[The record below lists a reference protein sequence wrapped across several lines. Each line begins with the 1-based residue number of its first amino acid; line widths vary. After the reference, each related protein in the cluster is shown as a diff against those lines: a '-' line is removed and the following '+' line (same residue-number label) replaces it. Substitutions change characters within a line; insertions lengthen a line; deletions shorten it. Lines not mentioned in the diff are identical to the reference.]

1 MRRYILLESSSFG
14 LDPPGG
20 FLRYKTP
27 PGRPR
32 REELVPADEVDERI
46 PYPLLNPLQSLFYRK
61 YRGGSAL
68 VTAPTSAG
76 KSLIAFLFMRRE
88 GVRIYTAPTKA
99 LVYEKAVELRNLFRK
114 RIDVRTGDI
123 IELYRGPRSDVVVA
137 TYENLALALRNS
149 LPWASEA
156 VCVVVD
162 EIHQLMGGRGWVLEE
177 VVTCLLERG
186 IDLLGLSAT
195 LPGGDKLARWIGA
208 ELFIESLWRPVPL
221 ERKIVPLTEFG
232 EFVKAKD
239 QDGRM
244 ASRLLTALYELRKS
258 GEQVILFVHKKSV
271 GWRIL
276 EMADRERIGILNET
290 TPFEKKERKEP
301 EIAFHNADIPREE
314 REEIER
320 AFRKGRLPVLVATH
334 TLAYGVN
341 LPADTV
347 IIGVRAFYDRRERG
361 WRILPSQIDILQME
375 GRAGRLGI
383 KEKGYSYILTYGAR
397 PEKVKEEIRS
407 RMEGE
412 FTPYLRERISG
423 GYLSGELEKILSLFI
438 LIGFLYEGSG
448 FRQFLGR
455 TFSLRDL
462 SGDPIIE
469 SVFEWLK
476 SAGYIDGSRLSDK
489 ALFCIRSGMSPVNY
503 EEFLRRRTLGLE
515 KLTVVRPLLFVK
527 RFDGL
532 FDFVKE
538 GESFP
543 QDELFIRSKLAPCGS
558 ECFEDNTHQ
567 FLFYIEGLTFKYRN
581 VQHPPGEFSYL
592 GTDALHLIRILLD
605 IRKFG
610 DLEWSNEEILRV
622 AHSVKYGLTEEFSAL
637 GGVKGIGHIRANL
650 LKRLMVEEGLQ
661 PPSLGTPVGE
671 FLAYLRENLSGDLEG
686 RLREILERDRYKGTG
701 DRVEREVGQVLRRLE
716 GSSRGL
722 LVDDRILRT
731 FGLFL
736 LGPRALRMRKEELL
750 TACLKW
756 GGDGDD

>member
-162 EIHQLMGGRGWVLEE
+162 EIHQLMGGRGWVL
-177 VVTCLLERG
+177 
-186 IDLLGLSAT
+186 
-195 LPGGDKLARWIGA
+195 PGGDKLARWIGA

-314 REEIER
+314 RDTTGG
-320 AFRKGRLPVLVATH
+320 KG
-334 TLAYGVN
+334 G
-341 LPADTV
+341 
-347 IIGVRAFYDRRERG
+347 
-361 WRILPSQIDILQME
+361 
-375 GRAGRLGI
+375 
-383 KEKGYSYILTYGAR
+383 
-397 PEKVKEEIRS
+397 
-407 RMEGE
+407 
-412 FTPYLRERISG
+412 
-423 GYLSGELEKILSLFI
+423 
-438 LIGFLYEGSG
+438 
-448 FRQFLGR
+448 
-455 TFSLRDL
+455 
-462 SGDPIIE
+462 
-469 SVFEWLK
+469 
-476 SAGYIDGSRLSDK
+476 
-489 ALFCIRSGMSPVNY
+489 
-503 EEFLRRRTLGLE
+503 
-515 KLTVVRPLLFVK
+515 
-527 RFDGL
+527 
-532 FDFVKE
+532 

-543 QDELFIRSKLAPCGS
+543 
-558 ECFEDNTHQ
+558 
-567 FLFYIEGLTFKYRN
+567 
-581 VQHPPGEFSYL
+581 
-592 GTDALHLIRILLD
+592 
-605 IRKFG
+605 
-610 DLEWSNEEILRV
+610 
-622 AHSVKYGLTEEFSAL
+622 
-637 GGVKGIGHIRANL
+637 
-650 LKRLMVEEGLQ
+650 
-661 PPSLGTPVGE
+661 
-671 FLAYLRENLSGDLEG
+671 
-686 RLREILERDRYKGTG
+686 
-701 DRVEREVGQVLRRLE
+701 
-716 GSSRGL
+716 
-722 LVDDRILRT
+722 
-731 FGLFL
+731 
-736 LGPRALRMRKEELL
+736 PR
-750 TACLKW
+750 
-756 GGDGDD
+756 